1 MSITVRYFA
10 SLREFLNKSEE
21 TLDANKALDIQE
33 VWSQLNPDKNLPE
46 NTLVAINMAY
56 VNADQKVQINDEL
69 AFFPPVTG
77 GAL

>member
-21 TLDANKALDIQE
+21 TLETTTALTINQA
-33 VWSQLNPDKNLPE
+33 WTQLNPDKALPE
-46 NTLVAINMAY
+46 NTLVAINRSY
-56 VNADQKVQINDEL
+56 VNTDQKVQINDEL

-77 GAL
+77 GAV